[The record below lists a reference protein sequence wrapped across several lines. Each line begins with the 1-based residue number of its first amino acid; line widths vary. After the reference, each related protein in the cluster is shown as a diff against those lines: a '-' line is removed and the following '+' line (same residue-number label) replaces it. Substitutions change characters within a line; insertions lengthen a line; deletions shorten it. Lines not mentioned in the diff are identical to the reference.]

1 MLYNLINNAL
11 QASPDNETIIIE
23 LGEVDGFEVVSIRNK
38 GSVPVEIRGRLFEK
52 YVTFGKSG
60 GTGLGTYSAKL
71 IAESHGGDIAL
82 DASVEGETTI
92 TVRLRKMAGA

>member
-1 MLYNLINNAL
+1 M
-11 QASPDNETIIIE
+11 
-23 LGEVDGFEVVSIRNK
+23 VDGFVMVSIPNK
-38 GSVPVEIRGRLFEK
+38 GIVPVEIRERMFEK

-71 IAESHGGDIAL
+71 IAESHGGERAL

-92 TVRLRKMAGA
+92 TVRLKKMAGA